1 MNAKRIAR
9 LLVACIALMIGL
21 VGCGGSTDPAGSAA
35 PGSSRGL
42 DASATPAQRAAAL
55 YQEAVSH
62 PQSYFGLP
70 EHPEGAGGSDV
81 PTFDYALVAV
91 KPGELPALLLRAMG
105 SDGRWADAA
114 EIVPL
119 TVNDAGDGLSAEIS
133 PLWEDISQAE
143 ERQKS
148 VMASAYGDG
157 LLVEDMNRSTGEGV
171 VWRRRFEADAIRP
184 EPVCELRGGSDSMAA
199 KVAAEEFVP
208 IPWEPCP
215 PSGANLDDLASLKAL
230 ADGTWQ
236 STAVR
241 EDKDRSAAAEQF
253 GLILLTGTVREL
265 DDRGIAALQGIENPN
280 PPSDDLVMHAVLELD
295 EPATLTAMSGGG
307 PDTREG
313 ETRLILIERD
323 TSELAWGAYQDKHVT
338 VAIDPAMLTWPS
350 DTSLPLGEP
359 SVATAGIVVV
369 DVG

>member
-21 VGCGGSTDPAGSAA
+21 VGCGGPTDPAGSAV
-35 PGSSRGL
+35 PGSSQGL

-143 ERQKS
+143 ERRRS
-148 VMASAYGDG
+148 VMASAHGDG

-171 VWRRRFEADAIRP
+171 VWRRRFEADAMRP
-184 EPVCELRGGSDSMAA
+184 EPVCELRAGSDSMAA

-230 ADGTWQ
+230 ADGMWQ

-265 DDRGIAALQGIENPN
+265 DDRGIAALQGIENPD

-295 EPATLTAMSGGG
+295 EPATLTALGAGGSA
-307 PDTREG
+307 PREG
-313 ETRLILIERD
+313 EVRLILIERN
-323 TSELAWGAYQDKHVT
+323 TSELTWGAYQDKHVT
-338 VAIDPAMLTWPS
+338 VAIDPAMLMWPS

>member
-1 MNAKRIAR
+1 
-9 LLVACIALMIGL
+9 
-21 VGCGGSTDPAGSAA
+21 
-35 PGSSRGL
+35 
-42 DASATPAQRAAAL
+42 
-55 YQEAVSH
+55 
-62 PQSYFGLP
+62 
-70 EHPEGAGGSDV
+70 
-81 PTFDYALVAV
+81 
-91 KPGELPALLLRAMG
+91 
-105 SDGRWADAA
+105 
-114 EIVPL
+114 
-119 TVNDAGDGLSAEIS
+119 
-133 PLWEDISQAE
+133 
-143 ERQKS
+143 
-148 VMASAYGDG
+148 MASAYGDG
-157 LLVEDMNRSTGEGV
+157 LLVEDMNRSTGGGV

-215 PSGANLDDLASLKAL
+215 PSGANLDGLASLKAL

-241 EDKDRSAAAEQF
+241 EDKDRSAAEQF
-253 GLILLTGTVREL
+253 GLVLLTGTVREL

-295 EPATLTAMSGGG
+295 EPATLTALSAGGSA
-307 PDTREG
+307 PREG

-323 TSELAWGAYQDKHVT
+323 TSELTWGSYQDKHVT
-338 VAIDPAMLTWPS
+338 AAIDPAMLMWPS

-359 SVATAGIVVV
+359 SVATAGVVVV

>member
-9 LLVACIALMIGL
+9 PLVACIALMIGL

-35 PGSSRGL
+35 PGPSQSL
-42 DASATPAQRAAAL
+42 DASATSAQRAAAL

-62 PQSYFGLP
+62 PQSYFDLP

-119 TVNDAGDGLSAEIS
+119 TVNDAGDGLSAGIA

-143 ERQKS
+143 ERQRS

-157 LLVEDMNRSTGEGV
+157 LLVEDMNQSTGEGV
-171 VWRRRFEADAIRP
+171 VWRCRFEADAMRP
-184 EPVCELRGGSDSMAA
+184 EPVCELRVGSDSMAA
-199 KVAAEEFVP
+199 RAAAEEYVS
-208 IPWEPCP
+208 IPWETCP
-215 PSGANLDDLASLKAL
+215 LSGTNLDDLASLKAL

-241 EDKDRSAAAEQF
+241 EGKDRSAVAEQF
-253 GLILLTGTVREL
+253 GLISLTGTVREL
-265 DDRGIAALQGIENPN
+265 DERGIAALQGIENPN

-295 EPATLTAMSGGG
+295 EPVVLTASSGGG
-307 PDTREG
+307 SVPREG
-313 ETRLILIERD
+313 EARLILVERN
-323 TSELAWGAYQDKHVT
+323 TSELTWGAYQDKHVT
-338 VAIDPAMLTWPS
+338 AAIDPAMLMWPS

>member
-35 PGSSRGL
+35 PGSSQGL

-91 KPGELPALLLRAMG
+91 KPGELPALLLRAMD

-119 TVNDAGDGLSAEIS
+119 TVNDAGDGLSAGVAL
-133 PLWEDISQAE
+133 LWEDISQAE
-143 ERQKS
+143 ERQRS

-171 VWRRRFEADAIRP
+171 VWRRRFEADVMRP

-215 PSGANLDDLASLKAL
+215 LSGANLDDRASLKAL

-241 EDKDRSAAAEQF
+241 EGKDRSAAAEQF
-253 GLILLTGTVREL
+253 GLITLTGTVREL

-295 EPATLTAMSGGG
+295 EPATLTALSAGGSA
-307 PDTREG
+307 PREG
-313 ETRLILIERD
+313 EVRLILIERD
-323 TSELAWGAYQDKHVT
+323 TSELTWGSYQDKHVT
-338 VAIDPAMLTWPS
+338 AAIDPAMLMWSS

>member
-9 LLVACIALMIGL
+9 LIVACIALMIGL
-21 VGCGGSTDPAGSAA
+21 VGCGGSTGPAGSAA
-35 PGSSRGL
+35 PGSSQGL

-105 SDGRWADAA
+105 SDGLWADAA

-143 ERQKS
+143 ERQRS

-171 VWRRRFEADAIRP
+171 VWRRRFEADAMRP
-184 EPVCELRGGSDSMAA
+184 EPVCELREGSDSMAA

-215 PSGANLDDLASLKAL
+215 PSGANLDGLASLKAL

-241 EDKDRSAAAEQF
+241 EDKDRSAAEQF
-253 GLILLTGTVREL
+253 GLVLLTGTVREL

-295 EPATLTAMSGGG
+295 EPATLTALSAGGSA
-307 PDTREG
+307 PREG

-323 TSELAWGAYQDKHVT
+323 TSELTWGSYQDKHVT
-338 VAIDPAMLTWPS
+338 AAIDPAMLMWPS

-359 SVATAGIVVV
+359 SVATAGVVVV

>member
-1 MNAKRIAR
+1 
-9 LLVACIALMIGL
+9 
-21 VGCGGSTDPAGSAA
+21 
-35 PGSSRGL
+35 
-42 DASATPAQRAAAL
+42 
-55 YQEAVSH
+55 
-62 PQSYFGLP
+62 
-70 EHPEGAGGSDV
+70 
-81 PTFDYALVAV
+81 
-91 KPGELPALLLRAMG
+91 
-105 SDGRWADAA
+105 
-114 EIVPL
+114 
-119 TVNDAGDGLSAEIS
+119 
-133 PLWEDISQAE
+133 
-143 ERQKS
+143 
-148 VMASAYGDG
+148 MASAYGDG

-199 KVAAEEFVP
+199 KVAAEEFAP

-253 GLILLTGTVREL
+253 GLITLTGTVREL

>member
-21 VGCGGSTDPAGSAA
+21 VGCGGSTGPAGFAA
-35 PGSSRGL
+35 PGSSQGL
-42 DASATPAQRAAAL
+42 GASATPAQCAAAL

-119 TVNDAGDGLSAEIS
+119 TVNDAGDGLSAGVA

-143 ERQKS
+143 ERQRS

-171 VWRRRFEADAIRP
+171 VRRRRFEADAIRP
-184 EPVCELRGGSDSMAA
+184 EPVCELREGSDSMAA

-215 PSGANLDDLASLKAL
+215 PSGANLDGLASLKAL

-241 EDKDRSAAAEQF
+241 EDKDRSAAEQF
-253 GLILLTGTVREL
+253 GLVLLTGTVREL

-295 EPATLTAMSGGG
+295 EPATLTALGAGGSA
-307 PDTREG
+307 PREG
-313 ETRLILIERD
+313 EVRLILIERG

>member
-9 LLVACIALMIGL
+9 PLVACIALMIGL
-21 VGCGGSTDPAGSAA
+21 AGCGGSTDPAGSAA
-35 PGSSRGL
+35 TGPSQGL

-62 PQSYFGLP
+62 PQSYFDLP

-119 TVNDAGDGLSAEIS
+119 TVNDAGDGLSAGIA
-133 PLWEDISQAE
+133 PLWEDTSQAE
-143 ERQKS
+143 ERQRS

-157 LLVEDMNRSTGEGV
+157 LLVEDMNQSTGEGV
-171 VWRRRFEADAIRP
+171 VWRCRFEADAMRP
-184 EPVCELRGGSDSMAA
+184 EPVCELREGSDSIAA
-199 KVAAEEFVP
+199 RVAAEEFVP
-208 IPWEPCP
+208 IPWEACP
-215 PSGANLDDLASLKAL
+215 LSGANLDDLASLKAL
-230 ADGTWQ
+230 ANGAWQ

-241 EDKDRSAAAEQF
+241 EGKDRSAAAEQF

-265 DDRGIAALQGIENPN
+265 DYRGIAALQGIENPN

-295 EPATLTAMSGGG
+295 EPVTLAALSGGG
-307 PDTREG
+307 SAPREG
-313 ETRLILIERD
+313 EARLILIERN
-323 TSELAWGAYQDKHVT
+323 TSELTWGAYQDKHVT
-338 VAIDPAMLTWPS
+338 AAIDPAMLMWPS

-359 SVATAGIVVV
+359 SVATAGIIVV

>member
-1 MNAKRIAR
+1 
-9 LLVACIALMIGL
+9 
-21 VGCGGSTDPAGSAA
+21 
-35 PGSSRGL
+35 
-42 DASATPAQRAAAL
+42 
-55 YQEAVSH
+55 
-62 PQSYFGLP
+62 
-70 EHPEGAGGSDV
+70 
-81 PTFDYALVAV
+81 
-91 KPGELPALLLRAMG
+91 
-105 SDGRWADAA
+105 
-114 EIVPL
+114 
-119 TVNDAGDGLSAEIS
+119 
-133 PLWEDISQAE
+133 
-143 ERQKS
+143 
-148 VMASAYGDG
+148 MASAYGDG

-171 VWRRRFEADAIRP
+171 VWRRRFEADAMRP
-184 EPVCELRGGSDSMAA
+184 EPVCELRAGSDSMAA
-199 KVAAEEFVP
+199 RAVAEEFVP
-208 IPWEPCP
+208 IPWEACP
-215 PSGANLDDLASLKAL
+215 LSGANLDDLASLKAL
-230 ADGTWQ
+230 ANGAWQ

-253 GLILLTGTVREL
+253 GLITLTGTVREL

-295 EPATLTAMSGGG
+295 EPATLTAMSGGD

-323 TSELAWGAYQDKHVT
+323 TSELTWGAYQDKHVT

>member
-9 LLVACIALMIGL
+9 PLVACIALMIGL
-21 VGCGGSTDPAGSAA
+21 VGCGGSTGPAGFAA
-35 PGSSRGL
+35 PGSSQGL
-42 DASATPAQRAAAL
+42 GASATPAQRAAAL

-119 TVNDAGDGLSAEIS
+119 TVNDAGDGLSAGVA

-143 ERQKS
+143 ERQRS

-157 LLVEDMNRSTGEGV
+157 LLVEDTNRSTGEGV

-184 EPVCELRGGSDSMAA
+184 EPVCELREGSDSMAA

-215 PSGANLDDLASLKAL
+215 PSGANLDGLASLKAL

-241 EDKDRSAAAEQF
+241 EDKDRSAAEQF
-253 GLILLTGTVREL
+253 GLVLLTGTVREL

-295 EPATLTAMSGGG
+295 EPATLTALGAGGSA
-307 PDTREG
+307 PREG
-313 ETRLILIERD
+313 EVRLILIERN
-323 TSELAWGAYQDKHVT
+323 TSELTWGAYQDKHVT
-338 VAIDPAMLTWPS
+338 VAIDPAMLMWPS

>member
-9 LLVACIALMIGL
+9 LFVACIALMIGL
-21 VGCGGSTDPAGSAA
+21 VGCGGSTGPAGFAA
-35 PGSSRGL
+35 PGSSQGL
-42 DASATPAQRAAAL
+42 GASATPAQRAAAL

-119 TVNDAGDGLSAEIS
+119 TVNDAGDGLSAGVA

-143 ERQKS
+143 ERQRS

-184 EPVCELRGGSDSMAA
+184 EPVCELREGSDSMAA

-215 PSGANLDDLASLKAL
+215 PSGANLDGLASLKAL

-241 EDKDRSAAAEQF
+241 EDKDHSAAEQF
-253 GLILLTGTVREL
+253 GLVLLTGTVREL

-295 EPATLTAMSGGG
+295 EPATLTALSAGGSA
-307 PDTREG
+307 PREG

-323 TSELAWGAYQDKHVT
+323 TSELTWGSYQDKHVT
-338 VAIDPAMLTWPS
+338 AAIDPAMLMWPS

-359 SVATAGIVVV
+359 SVATAGVVVV

>member
-1 MNAKRIAR
+1 M
-9 LLVACIALMIGL
+9 
-21 VGCGGSTDPAGSAA
+21 
-35 PGSSRGL
+35 GL

-81 PTFDYALVAV
+81 PTFDYALAAV

-105 SDGRWADAA
+105 SDGLWADAA

-143 ERQKS
+143 ERQRRGEGEGSGKKKKKGS

-171 VWRRRFEADAIRP
+171 VWRRRFEADAMRP

-295 EPATLTAMSGGG
+295 EPATLTALSAGGSA
-307 PDTREG
+307 PREG
-313 ETRLILIERD
+313 EVRLILIERD
-323 TSELAWGAYQDKHVT
+323 TSELTWGSYQDKHVT
-338 VAIDPAMLTWPS
+338 AAIDPAMLTWPS

>member
-1 MNAKRIAR
+1 M
-9 LLVACIALMIGL
+9 
-21 VGCGGSTDPAGSAA
+21 
-35 PGSSRGL
+35 
-42 DASATPAQRAAAL
+42 
-55 YQEAVSH
+55 
-62 PQSYFGLP
+62 
-70 EHPEGAGGSDV
+70 
-81 PTFDYALVAV
+81 AV

-105 SDGRWADAA
+105 SDGLWADAA

-143 ERQKS
+143 ERQRS

-171 VWRRRFEADAIRP
+171 VWRRRFEADAMRP

-253 GLILLTGTVREL
+253 GLITLTGTVREL

>member
-21 VGCGGSTDPAGSAA
+21 VGCGGSTGPAGSAA
-35 PGSSRGL
+35 PGSSQGL

-55 YQEAVSH
+55 YQEAVFH

-143 ERQKS
+143 ERRRS
-148 VMASAYGDG
+148 VMASAHGDG

-171 VWRRRFEADAIRP
+171 VWRRRFEADAMRP
-184 EPVCELRGGSDSMAA
+184 EPVCELRAGSDSMAA

-230 ADGTWQ
+230 ADGMWQ

-295 EPATLTAMSGGG
+295 EPATLTALGAGGSA
-307 PDTREG
+307 PREG
-313 ETRLILIERD
+313 ETRLILIERN
-323 TSELAWGAYQDKHVT
+323 TSELTWGAYQDKHVT
-338 VAIDPAMLTWPS
+338 VAIDPAMLMWPS